1 MHYIELNLNKDINYT
16 RLDHYFNYQH
26 KGVKMGNRSSSKLAR
41 ALVDDDM
48 QAAEK
53 IYEINKKNIKPFE
66 FITKSKNDTW
76 YGTTLM
82 HCAALGGNETF
93 LRLFLEKDHRK
104 IKSNI
109 TKLNLAQ
116 ESILHCACGGGIGNQ
131 ENPSR
136 LGCIVYILNHIPS

>member
-16 RLDHYFNYQH
+16 RLDPYFNYQH

-41 ALVDDDM
+41 ALVDNDM

-116 ESILHCACGGGIGNQ
+116 
-131 ENPSR
+131 
-136 LGCIVYILNHIPS
+136 